1 MCPYP
6 GCRCS
11 PKRSAGSITYYST
24 RHLLL
29 LYVGSNAILHH
40 SPDVRAHVAP
50 MFRAKYG
57 FADELHATLTRR
69 DSVPIR
75 LEASL
80 ASICT
85 SPEIFT
91 CAWCL
96 DSRDPCPSVVAVNST
111 PITRHLAQPATACL
125 IALRRTRRSPATPS
139 SGSKEPGRGYR
150 QVS

>member
-1 MCPYP
+1 MGPYP

-50 MFRAKYG
+50 MFRAQYG

-111 PITRHLAQPATACL
+111 PIHPTPRPTGNSLLDRTTKDSKKSGH
-125 IALRRTRRSPATPS
+125 ALV
-139 SGSKEPGRGYR
+139 GF
-150 QVS
+150 